1 MRADAVVFALICTSL
16 ALGCGSEK
24 NRGAPDGGSGTP
36 GTGGSSGSTGSA
48 GSSGA
53 SAGSTGSSGAS
64 GGSGASDGA
73 GGSSDGSG
81 GTGGSQGAD
90 DGGTA
95 DSGID
100 AGPVD
105 CLASPQVFPVFDRV
119 CWDDFWCAVAIHQTD
134 CCGNRQ
140 AVGVLHP
147 ELERF
152 DPAERICK
160 SQYPACGC
168 PAGPVTTDTGQ
179 TATDVSTIKVQCRN
193 NVCTSYV
200 P

>member
-1 MRADAVVFALICTSL
+1 MRAGAVVFALICSIH
-16 ALGCGSEK
+16 AVGCGSDK
-24 NRGAPDGGSGTP
+24 NHGTLDGGSGSA
-36 GTGGSSGSTGSA
+36 GSGGSSGSAGGSGGSTGGSA
-48 GSSGA
+48 GSSVGA
-53 SAGSTGSSGAS
+53 SGVSGGST
-64 GGSGASDGA
+64 GGSGATG
-73 GGSSDGSG
+73 GSG
-81 GTGGSQGAD
+81 GTAGSQGTG
-90 DGGTA
+90 DGGA
-95 DSGID
+95 VDSGID
-100 AGPVD
+100 AGLVD
-105 CLASPQVFPVFDRV
+105 CMASPQVFPVFDRV

-134 CCGNRQ
+134 CCGNRK
-140 AVGVLHP
+140 ALGVLHP

-193 NVCTSYV
+193 NVCTTFV